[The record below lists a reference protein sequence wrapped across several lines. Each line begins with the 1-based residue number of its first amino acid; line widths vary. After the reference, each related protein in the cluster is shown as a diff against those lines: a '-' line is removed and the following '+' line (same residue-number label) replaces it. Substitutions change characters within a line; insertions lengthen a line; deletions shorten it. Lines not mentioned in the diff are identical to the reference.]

1 MKPMDLEFTLI
12 KMDIKRIVI
21 TCLLFPLLGTLMC
34 SWSEAFSSQHLS
46 ELFARLFGAVTTSN
60 WMYWLMIC
68 FGYVVLLQI
77 VWKKRD
83 QYFEHKLFILLRD
96 TTSYTMARLLA
107 GVLFTVGYVLSSFL
121 ITGGFGLFVSHM
133 AFSFDRSLVLMFVS
147 IAVNLY
153 WHASVWML
161 LNVYATHHLAN
172 VVILALFFV
181 GVKMPTPFIP
191 LYYSMADLVRSSSMF
206 WSALMVE
213 LLSIVVFG
221 YWTIK
226 RVKHADYI

>member
-161 LNVYATHHLAN
+161 LNVYATYHLAN

-206 WSALMVE
+206 WSALIVE

>member
-107 GVLFTVGYVLSSFL
+107 GVLFTLVYVLSSFL

-161 LNVYATHHLAN
+161 LNVYATYHLAN

-226 RVKHADYI
+226 RVKQADYI

>member
-34 SWSEAFSSQHLS
+34 SWSEAFSSQYLS

-107 GVLFTVGYVLSSFL
+107 GVLFTLVYVLSVFL
-121 ITGGFGLFVSHM
+121 IAGGFGLFVSHM
-133 AFSFDRSLVLMFVS
+133 AFSFDRSLVLMFVG

>member
-83 QYFEHKLFILLRD
+83 KYFEHKLFILLRD
-96 TTSYTMARLLA
+96 TASYTMARLLV
-107 GVLFTVGYVLSSFL
+107 GVLFTLVYVLSVFL
-121 ITGGFGLFVSHM
+121 IAGGFGLFVSHM
-133 AFSFDRSLVLMFVS
+133 AFSFDRSLVLMFIS
-147 IAVNLY
+147 IAMNLY
-153 WHASVWML
+153 WHASAWML

-191 LYYSMADLVRSSSMF
+191 LYYSMANLVRSSSMF
-206 WSALMVE
+206 WSALIVE

-226 RVKHADYI
+226 TVKHADYI

>member
-1 MKPMDLEFTLI
+1 MKPMHLEFTLI
-12 KMDIKRIVI
+12 KMDVKRIVI
-21 TCLLFPLLGTLMC
+21 TCLLFPLLGTLMS
-34 SWSEAFSSQHLS
+34 SWSEAFSSQCLS
-46 ELFARLFGAVTTSN
+46 ELFSRLFGAVTISN

-83 QYFEHKLFILLRD
+83 KYFEHKLFILLRD

-107 GVLFTVGYVLSSFL
+107 GVLFTLVYVLSVFL
-121 ITGGFGLFVSHM
+121 IAGGFGLFVSHM
-133 AFSFDRSLVLMFVS
+133 AFSFDRSLVLMFVG

-191 LYYSMADLVRSSSMF
+191 LYYSMADLVGSSSMF

-213 LLSIVVFG
+213 LLSIVAFG

-226 RVKHADYI
+226 RVKNADYM

>member
-1 MKPMDLEFTLI
+1 MHLEFTLI
-12 KMDIKRIVI
+12 KMDVKRIVI
-21 TCLLFPLLGTLMC
+21 TCLLFPLLGTLMS
-34 SWSEAFSSQHLS
+34 SWSEAFSSQCLS
-46 ELFARLFGAVTTSN
+46 ELFSRLFGAVTISN

-107 GVLFTVGYVLSSFL
+107 GVLFTLVYVLSVFL
-121 ITGGFGLFVSHM
+121 IAGGFGLFVSHM
-133 AFSFDRSLVLMFVS
+133 AFSFDRSLVLMFVG

-161 LNVYATHHLAN
+161 LNVYATYHLAN

-213 LLSIVVFG
+213 LLSIVAFG

-226 RVKHADYI
+226 RVKNADYM

>member
-1 MKPMDLEFTLI
+1 MKPMHLEFTLI
-12 KMDIKRIVI
+12 KMDVKRIVI
-21 TCLLFPLLGTLMC
+21 TCLLFPLLGTLMS
-34 SWSEAFSSQHLS
+34 SWSEAFSSQCLS
-46 ELFARLFGAVTTSN
+46 ELFSRLFGAVTISN

-133 AFSFDRSLVLMFVS
+133 AFSFDRSLVLMFVG

>member
-133 AFSFDRSLVLMFVS
+133 AFSFDRSLVLMFVG

>member
-46 ELFARLFGAVTTSN
+46 DLFARLFGAVTTSN

-107 GVLFTVGYVLSSFL
+107 GVLFTLVYVLSVFL
-121 ITGGFGLFVSHM
+121 IAGGFGLFVSHM
-133 AFSFDRSLVLMFVS
+133 AFSFDRSLVLMFVG

>member
-107 GVLFTVGYVLSSFL
+107 GVLFTLVYVLSVFL
-121 ITGGFGLFVSHM
+121 IAGGFGLFVSHM
-133 AFSFDRSLVLMFVS
+133 AFSFDRSLVLMFVG

>member
-1 MKPMDLEFTLI
+1 MKPMHLEFTLI
-12 KMDIKRIVI
+12 KMDVKRIVI
-21 TCLLFPLLGTLMC
+21 TCLLFPLLGTLMS
-34 SWSEAFSSQHLS
+34 SWSEAFSSQCLS
-46 ELFARLFGAVTTSN
+46 ELFARLFGAVTISN

-83 QYFEHKLFILLRD
+83 KYFEHKLFILLRD

-107 GVLFTVGYVLSSFL
+107 GVLFTVGYVLSVFL
-121 ITGGFGLFVSHM
+121 IAGGFGLFVSHM
-133 AFSFDRSLVLMFVS
+133 AFSFDRSLVLMFVG

-213 LLSIVVFG
+213 LLSIVAFG

-226 RVKHADYI
+226 RVKNADYM

>member
-1 MKPMDLEFTLI
+1 MDLEFTLI

-107 GVLFTVGYVLSSFL
+107 GVLFTLVYVLSSFL

-161 LNVYATHHLAN
+161 LNVYATYHLAN

>member
-133 AFSFDRSLVLMFVS
+133 AFSFDRSLVLMFVG

-161 LNVYATHHLAN
+161 LNVYATYHLAN

>member
-107 GVLFTVGYVLSSFL
+107 GVLFTLVYVLSSFL

-161 LNVYATHHLAN
+161 LNVYATYHLAN

>member
-96 TTSYTMARLLA
+96 TTSYTMDRLLA
-107 GVLFTVGYVLSSFL
+107 GVLFTLVYVLSVFL
-121 ITGGFGLFVSHM
+121 IAGGFGLFVSHM
-133 AFSFDRSLVLMFVS
+133 AFSFDRSLVLMFVG

>member
-107 GVLFTVGYVLSSFL
+107 GVLFTLVYVLSVFL
-121 ITGGFGLFVSHM
+121 IAGGFGLFVSHM

-161 LNVYATHHLAN
+161 LNVYATYHLAN

>member
-1 MKPMDLEFTLI
+1 MKPMHLEFTLI
-12 KMDIKRIVI
+12 KMDVKRIVI
-21 TCLLFPLLGTLMC
+21 TCLLFPLLGTLMS
-34 SWSEAFSSQHLS
+34 SWSEAFSSQCLS
-46 ELFARLFGAVTTSN
+46 ELFSRLFGAVTISN

-107 GVLFTVGYVLSSFL
+107 GVLFTLVYVLSVFL
-121 ITGGFGLFVSHM
+121 IAGGFGLFVSHM
-133 AFSFDRSLVLMFVS
+133 AFSFDRSLVLMFVG

-213 LLSIVVFG
+213 LLSIVAFG

-226 RVKHADYI
+226 RVKNADYM

>member
-1 MKPMDLEFTLI
+1 MS
-12 KMDIKRIVI
+12 
-21 TCLLFPLLGTLMC
+21 
-34 SWSEAFSSQHLS
+34 SWSEAFSSQCLS
-46 ELFARLFGAVTTSN
+46 ELFSRLFGAVTISN

-83 QYFEHKLFILLRD
+83 KYFEHKLFILLRD

-107 GVLFTVGYVLSSFL
+107 GVLFTLVYVLSVFL
-121 ITGGFGLFVSHM
+121 IAGGFGLFVSHM
-133 AFSFDRSLVLMFVS
+133 AFSFDRSLVLMFVG

-213 LLSIVVFG
+213 LLSIVAFG

-226 RVKHADYI
+226 RVKNEDYM

>member
-12 KMDIKRIVI
+12 KMDVKRIVI
-21 TCLLFPLLGTLMC
+21 TCLLFPLLGTLMS
-34 SWSEAFSSQHLS
+34 SWSEAFSSQCLS
-46 ELFARLFGAVTTSN
+46 ELFARLFGAVTISN

-83 QYFEHKLFILLRD
+83 KYFEHKLFILLRD

-107 GVLFTVGYVLSSFL
+107 GVLFTLVYVLSVFL
-121 ITGGFGLFVSHM
+121 IAGGFGLFVSHM
-133 AFSFDRSLVLMFVS
+133 AFSFDRSLVLMFVG

-213 LLSIVVFG
+213 LLSIVAFG

-226 RVKHADYI
+226 RVKNADYM

>member
-1 MKPMDLEFTLI
+1 MDLEFTLI

-107 GVLFTVGYVLSSFL
+107 GVLFTLVYVLSSFL

-161 LNVYATHHLAN
+161 LNVYATYHLAN

-226 RVKHADYI
+226 RVKQADYI

>member
-1 MKPMDLEFTLI
+1 MKPMHLEFTLI
-12 KMDIKRIVI
+12 KMDVKRIVI
-21 TCLLFPLLGTLMC
+21 TCLLFPLLGTLMS
-34 SWSEAFSSQHLS
+34 SWSEAFSSQCLS
-46 ELFARLFGAVTTSN
+46 ELFSRLFGAVTISN

-133 AFSFDRSLVLMFVS
+133 AFSFDRSLVLMFVG

-213 LLSIVVFG
+213 LLSIVAFG

-226 RVKHADYI
+226 RVKNADYM

>member
-1 MKPMDLEFTLI
+1 MDLEFTLI

-161 LNVYATHHLAN
+161 LNVYATYHLAN

>member
-1 MKPMDLEFTLI
+1 
-12 KMDIKRIVI
+12 
-21 TCLLFPLLGTLMC
+21 
-34 SWSEAFSSQHLS
+34 
-46 ELFARLFGAVTTSN
+46 
-60 WMYWLMIC
+60 MIC

-83 QYFEHKLFILLRD
+83 KYFEHKLFILLRD

-107 GVLFTVGYVLSSFL
+107 GVLFTLVYVLSVFL
-121 ITGGFGLFVSHM
+121 IAGGFGLFVSHM
-133 AFSFDRSLVLMFVS
+133 AFSFDRSLVLMFVG

-213 LLSIVVFG
+213 LLSIVAFG

-226 RVKHADYI
+226 RVKNADYM

>member
-161 LNVYATHHLAN
+161 LNVYATYHLAN

>member
-1 MKPMDLEFTLI
+1 MKPMHLEFTLI
-12 KMDIKRIVI
+12 KMDVKRIVI
-21 TCLLFPLLGTLMC
+21 TCLLFPLLGTLMS
-34 SWSEAFSSQHLS
+34 SWSEAFSSQCLS
-46 ELFARLFGAVTTSN
+46 ELFSRLFGAVTISN

-83 QYFEHKLFILLRD
+83 KYFEHKLFILLRD

-107 GVLFTVGYVLSSFL
+107 GVLFTLVYVLSVFL
-121 ITGGFGLFVSHM
+121 IAGGFGLFVSHM
-133 AFSFDRSLVLMFVS
+133 AFSFDRSLVLMFVG

-213 LLSIVVFG
+213 LLSIVAFG

-226 RVKHADYI
+226 RVKNADYM

>member
-1 MKPMDLEFTLI
+1 MKPMHLEFTLI
-12 KMDIKRIVI
+12 KMDIKRMVI
-21 TCLLFPLLGTLMC
+21 TCLLFPLLGTLMS
-34 SWSEAFSSQHLS
+34 SWSEAFSSQCLS
-46 ELFARLFGAVTTSN
+46 ELFARLFGAVTISN

-83 QYFEHKLFILLRD
+83 KYFEHKLFILLRD

-107 GVLFTVGYVLSSFL
+107 GVLFTLGYVLSVFL

-133 AFSFDRSLVLMFVS
+133 AFSFDRSLVVMFICIV
-147 IAVNLY
+147 VNLY

-161 LNVYATHHLAN
+161 LNVYATYHLAN
-172 VVILALFFV
+172 VVILSLFFV
-181 GVKMPTPFIP
+181 GVKMPTPFVP

-206 WSALMVE
+206 WSALIVE

-226 RVKHADYI
+226 RVKNADYM